1 MQSLCNSTVQ
11 PGLQLAGTQLTV
23 RQVTAGYTFSIR
35 TPGLSTRSAAYEA
48 ELDHWWDVL
57 TQQLTKPEG
66 TDAKM

>member
-1 MQSLCNSTVQ
+1 
-11 PGLQLAGTQLTV
+11 V